1 MARRPSSD
9 GAACAGGAVASSRL
23 GTVSNRRD
31 STTWRPGV
39 ALPRP
44 EGARAPRPDILDNPD
59 SARVARVAGLARR
72 HTRDKYERFLVEG
85 PRGVGEAVR
94 HAAAHVHDLYLT
106 PEAADR
112 HADILARARAAG
124 LYTHTVTPRVMAA
137 MSADAQGVLAVVA
150 TTALAAG
157 SQPQEDGAGAGAT
170 GAEAAEQPDTESA
183 DSAERPGARSAN
195 AEAAGAESAE
205 AGLAERL
212 AGARLVAVLAE
223 AQDPGNAGTIIRTA
237 DAAGADAVVLVRG
250 SVDATNPKVV
260 RSTAGSLFHL
270 PVLTGAG
277 LGEVLEAL
285 DGAGLA
291 ILAADG
297 SGPVGL
303 FDADELLARPCAW
316 LFGNEARGLAPE
328 ALERAEA
335 VVSVPVLGAAQ
346 SLNVA
351 AAAAVCLYA
360 SVRAQR

>member
-1 MARRPSSD
+1 M
-9 GAACAGGAVASSRL
+9 
-23 GTVSNRRD
+23 
-31 STTWRPGV
+31 

-137 MSADAQGVLAVVA
+137 MSTDAQGVLAVVA

-157 SQPQEDGAGAGAT
+157 PQPQEGGAGAGAM
-170 GAEAAEQPDTESA
+170 GAEEAEQPDTESA
-183 DSAERPGARSAN
+183 DSAEQPGARSAD

-270 PVLTGAG
+270 PVLRGAG

-285 DGAGLA
+285 DDAGLA
-291 ILAADG
+291 VLAADG
-297 SGPVGL
+297 SGPVNL

-335 VVSVPVLGAAQ
+335 VVSVPVLGAAE

>member
-1 MARRPSSD
+1 M
-9 GAACAGGAVASSRL
+9 
-23 GTVSNRRD
+23 
-31 STTWRPGV
+31 

-72 HTRDKYERFLVEG
+72 HARDKYERFLVEG

-157 SQPQEDGAGAGAT
+157 PQPQEDGAGAG
-170 GAEAAEQPDTESA
+170 E
-183 DSAERPGARSAN
+183 
-195 AEAAGAESAE
+195 
-205 AGLAERL
+205 GLAERL

-277 LGEVLEAL
+277 LGEVLGAL

-291 ILAADG
+291 VLAADG
-297 SGPVGL
+297 SGPVNL
-303 FDADELLARPCAW
+303 FDADELLTRPCAW

-335 VVSVPVLGAAQ
+335 VVSVPVLGAAE

>member
-1 MARRPSSD
+1 MARRPPSD
-9 GAACAGGAVASSRL
+9 GAACMGGAVASSRL
-23 GTVSNRRD
+23 GAVSNRRD

-72 HTRDKYERFLVEG
+72 HARGKYERFLVEG

-112 HADILARARAAG
+112 HADILARARAAD
-124 LYTHTVTPRVMAA
+124 LYTHTVTPRVMSA
-137 MSADAQGVLAVVA
+137 MSADAQGILAVVA

-157 SQPQEDGAGAGAT
+157 PQPQEDGAGAG
-170 GAEAAEQPDTESA
+170 E
-183 DSAERPGARSAN
+183 
-195 AEAAGAESAE
+195 
-205 AGLAERL
+205 GLAERL

-291 ILAADG
+291 VLAADG
-297 SGPVGL
+297 SGPVNL

-335 VVSVPVLGAAQ
+335 VVSVPVLGAAE

>member
-1 MARRPSSD
+1 MARRPPSD
-9 GAACAGGAVASSRL
+9 GAACTGGAVASSRL
-23 GTVSNRRD
+23 GVVSNRRD

-39 ALPRP
+39 ALPRA

-72 HTRDKYERFLVEG
+72 HARDKYERFLVEG
-85 PRGVGEAVR
+85 PRGVCEAVR

-157 SQPQEDGAGAGAT
+157 PQPQEDGAGVGE
-170 GAEAAEQPDTESA
+170 GP
-183 DSAERPGARSAN
+183 AERPGARSAG
-195 AEAAGAESAE
+195 AEAAG

-291 ILAADG
+291 VLAADG

-303 FDADELLARPCAW
+303 FDADELLTRPCAW
-316 LFGNEARGLAPE
+316 LFGNEARGLTPE

-335 VVSVPVLGAAQ
+335 VVSVPVLGAAE

>member
-1 MARRPSSD
+1 M
-9 GAACAGGAVASSRL
+9 
-23 GTVSNRRD
+23 
-31 STTWRPGV
+31 

-72 HTRDKYERFLVEG
+72 HARDKYERFLVEG

-157 SQPQEDGAGAGAT
+157 PQPQEDGAGAG
-170 GAEAAEQPDTESA
+170 E
-183 DSAERPGARSAN
+183 
-195 AEAAGAESAE
+195 
-205 AGLAERL
+205 GLAERL

-277 LGEVLEAL
+277 LEEVLEVL

-291 ILAADG
+291 VLAADG

-303 FDADELLARPCAW
+303 FDADELLTRPCAW
-316 LFGNEARGLAPE
+316 LFGNEARGLSPE

>member
-1 MARRPSSD
+1 M
-9 GAACAGGAVASSRL
+9 
-23 GTVSNRRD
+23 SNRRD

-72 HTRDKYERFLVEG
+72 HTRDKYDRFLVEG

-94 HAAAHVHDLYLT
+94 HAAAHIHDLYLT

-112 HADILARARAAG
+112 HADILARARAAD
-124 LYTHTVTPRVMAA
+124 LYTHTVTPRVMSA
-137 MSADAQGVLAVVA
+137 MSADAQGILAVVA

-157 SQPQEDGAGAGAT
+157 PQPQEDGAGAGE
-170 GAEAAEQPDTESA
+170 GP
-183 DSAERPGARSAN
+183 AERPDARFAGAE
-195 AEAAGAESAE
+195 AEAAG

-277 LGEVLEAL
+277 LEEVLEAL

-291 ILAADG
+291 VLAADG

-328 ALERAEA
+328 VLERAEA

>member
-1 MARRPSSD
+1 MARRPPSD
-9 GAACAGGAVASSRL
+9 GAACTGGAVASSRL
-23 GTVSNRRD
+23 GAVSNRRD

-39 ALPRP
+39 ALPRA

-157 SQPQEDGAGAGAT
+157 PQPQEGGAGAGAT
-170 GAEAAEQPDTESA
+170 GE
-183 DSAERPGARSAN
+183 
-195 AEAAGAESAE
+195 ESAE

-270 PVLTGAG
+270 PVLTGVG

-291 ILAADG
+291 VLAADG
-297 SGPVGL
+297 SGPVNL

-335 VVSVPVLGAAQ
+335 VVSVPVLGAAE

>member
-1 MARRPSSD
+1 M
-9 GAACAGGAVASSRL
+9 
-23 GTVSNRRD
+23 
-31 STTWRPGV
+31 

-72 HTRDKYERFLVEG
+72 HARDKYERFLVEG

-157 SQPQEDGAGAGAT
+157 ARSQEDGAGAGAT
-170 GAEAAEQPDTESA
+170 GAEAAE
-183 DSAERPGARSAN
+183 RPGAKLSD
-195 AEAAGAESAE
+195 AEAAGA
-205 AGLAERL
+205 GLADRL

-270 PVLTGAG
+270 PVLTGAE
-277 LGEVLEAL
+277 LEEVLEAL

-335 VVSVPVLGAAQ
+335 VVSVPVLGAAE

>member
-1 MARRPSSD
+1 M
-9 GAACAGGAVASSRL
+9 
-23 GTVSNRRD
+23 
-31 STTWRPGV
+31 
-39 ALPRP
+39 ALPRA

-72 HTRDKYERFLVEG
+72 HARDKYERFLVEG

-157 SQPQEDGAGAGAT
+157 PQEGGAGAET
-170 GAEAAEQPDTESA
+170 
-183 DSAERPGARSAN
+183 
-195 AEAAGAESAE
+195 AGAESVGE
-205 AGLAERL
+205 GLAERL

-277 LGEVLEAL
+277 LEEVLKAL

-291 ILAADG
+291 VLAADG
-297 SGPVGL
+297 SGPVNL

-335 VVSVPVLGAAQ
+335 VVSVPVLGAAE

>member
-1 MARRPSSD
+1 MARRPPSD
-9 GAACAGGAVASSRL
+9 GAACTGGAVASSRL
-23 GTVSNRRD
+23 GAVSNRRD

-72 HTRDKYERFLVEG
+72 HTRDKYDRFLVEG

-94 HAAAHVHDLYLT
+94 HAAAHIHDLYLT

-112 HADILARARAAG
+112 HADILARARAAD
-124 LYTHTVTPRVMAA
+124 LYTHTVTPRVMTA

-157 SQPQEDGAGAGAT
+157 PQEGGAEAGAG
-170 GAEAAEQPDTESA
+170 
-183 DSAERPGARSAN
+183 ERSG
-195 AEAAGAESAE
+195 AEAAGAD
-205 AGLAERL
+205 LAERL

-291 ILAADG
+291 VLAADG

-335 VVSVPVLGAAQ
+335 VVSVPVLGAAE

>member
-1 MARRPSSD
+1 MARRPPSD
-9 GAACAGGAVASSRL
+9 GAACMGGAVASSRL
-23 GTVSNRRD
+23 GAVSNRRD

-72 HTRDKYERFLVEG
+72 HARDKYERFLVEG

-157 SQPQEDGAGAGAT
+157 PQPQEDGAGAG
-170 GAEAAEQPDTESA
+170 E
-183 DSAERPGARSAN
+183 
-195 AEAAGAESAE
+195 
-205 AGLAERL
+205 GLAERL

-291 ILAADG
+291 VLAADG
-297 SGPVGL
+297 SGPVNL
-303 FDADELLARPCAW
+303 FDADELLTRPCAW

-335 VVSVPVLGAAQ
+335 VVSVPVLGAAE

>member
-1 MARRPSSD
+1 MARRPPSD
-9 GAACAGGAVASSRL
+9 GAACTGGAVASFRL
-23 GTVSNRRD
+23 GAVSNRRD

-72 HTRDKYERFLVEG
+72 HTRDKYDRFLVEG

-94 HAAAHVHDLYLT
+94 HAAAHIHDLYLT

-112 HADILARARAAG
+112 HADILARARAAD
-124 LYTHTVTPRVMAA
+124 LYTHTVTPRVMTA

-157 SQPQEDGAGAGAT
+157 PQPQEDGAGAG
-170 GAEAAEQPDTESA
+170 E
-183 DSAERPGARSAN
+183 
-195 AEAAGAESAE
+195 
-205 AGLAERL
+205 GLAERL

-270 PVLTGAG
+270 PVLRGAG
-277 LGEVLEAL
+277 LEEVLEAL

-291 ILAADG
+291 VLAADG

-316 LFGNEARGLAPE
+316 LFGNEARGLASE
-328 ALERAEA
+328 VLERAEA

>member
-1 MARRPSSD
+1 MARRPPSD
-9 GAACAGGAVASSRL
+9 GAACTGGAVASSRL
-23 GTVSNRRD
+23 GAVSNRRD

-112 HADILARARAAG
+112 HVDILARARARAAG

-157 SQPQEDGAGAGAT
+157 PQPQEDGAGAG
-170 GAEAAEQPDTESA
+170 E
-183 DSAERPGARSAN
+183 
-195 AEAAGAESAE
+195 
-205 AGLAERL
+205 GLAERL

-277 LGEVLEAL
+277 LGEVLGAL

-291 ILAADG
+291 VLAADG
-297 SGPVGL
+297 SGPVNL

-335 VVSVPVLGAAQ
+335 VVSVPVLGAAE

>member
-39 ALPRP
+39 ALPRA

-72 HTRDKYERFLVEG
+72 HARDKYERFLVEG

-137 MSADAQGVLAVVA
+137 MSADAQGILAVVA

-157 SQPQEDGAGAGAT
+157 PQEDGAGAGTA

-183 DSAERPGARSAN
+183 DSAEQPSARPAD

-270 PVLTGAG
+270 PVLTEAG
-277 LGEVLEAL
+277 LGEVLKAL

>member
-1 MARRPSSD
+1 MARRPPSD
-9 GAACAGGAVASSRL
+9 GAACTGGAVASSRL
-23 GTVSNRRD
+23 GAVSNRRD

-39 ALPRP
+39 ALPRA

-72 HTRDKYERFLVEG
+72 HARDKYERFLVEG

-157 SQPQEDGAGAGAT
+157 SQPQEDGAGAG
-170 GAEAAEQPDTESA
+170 E
-183 DSAERPGARSAN
+183 
-195 AEAAGAESAE
+195 
-205 AGLAERL
+205 GLAERL

-291 ILAADG
+291 VLAADG

-335 VVSVPVLGAAQ
+335 VVSVPVLGAAE

>member
-1 MARRPSSD
+1 MARRPPSD
-9 GAACAGGAVASSRL
+9 GAACTGGAVASSRL
-23 GTVSNRRD
+23 GAVSNRRD

-39 ALPRP
+39 ALPRA

-72 HTRDKYERFLVEG
+72 HARDKYERFLVEG

-157 SQPQEDGAGAGAT
+157 PQEGGAEAGAT

-270 PVLTGAG
+270 PVLRGAG
-277 LGEVLEAL
+277 LEKVLEAL

-291 ILAADG
+291 VLAADG

-335 VVSVPVLGAAQ
+335 VVSVPVLGAAE

>member
-1 MARRPSSD
+1 M
-9 GAACAGGAVASSRL
+9 
-23 GTVSNRRD
+23 
-31 STTWRPGV
+31 

-72 HTRDKYERFLVEG
+72 HARDKYERFLVEG

-157 SQPQEDGAGAGAT
+157 LQPQEDGAEAG
-170 GAEAAEQPDTESA
+170 E
-183 DSAERPGARSAN
+183 
-195 AEAAGAESAE
+195 
-205 AGLAERL
+205 GLAERL
-212 AGARLVAVLAE
+212 TGARLVAVLAE

-270 PVLTGAG
+270 PVLRGAG
-277 LGEVLEAL
+277 LGDVLEAL

-291 ILAADG
+291 VLAADG

-316 LFGNEARGLAPE
+316 LFGNEARGLAPG

-335 VVSVPVLGAAQ
+335 VVSVPVLGAAE

>member
-1 MARRPSSD
+1 MARRPPSD

-23 GTVSNRRD
+23 GAVSNRRD

-39 ALPRP
+39 ALPRA

-72 HTRDKYERFLVEG
+72 HARDKYERFLVEG

-157 SQPQEDGAGAGAT
+157 PQSQEDGAGAGAT
-170 GAEAAEQPDTESA
+170 GAESA
-183 DSAERPGARSAN
+183 G
-195 AEAAGAESAE
+195 

-237 DAAGADAVVLVRG
+237 DAVGADAVVLVRG

-277 LGEVLEAL
+277 LGEVLKAL

-291 ILAADG
+291 VLAADG

-303 FDADELLARPCAW
+303 FDADELLTRPCAW
-316 LFGNEARGLAPE
+316 LFGNEARGLTPE

-335 VVSVPVLGAAQ
+335 VVSVPVLGAAE

-351 AAAAVCLYA
+351 AAAAMCLYA

>member
-39 ALPRP
+39 ALPRA

-157 SQPQEDGAGAGAT
+157 PQPQEDGAGAG
-170 GAEAAEQPDTESA
+170 E
-183 DSAERPGARSAN
+183 
-195 AEAAGAESAE
+195 
-205 AGLAERL
+205 GLAERL

-277 LGEVLEAL
+277 LEEVLKAL
-285 DGAGLA
+285 DDAGLA
-291 ILAADG
+291 VLAADG

-303 FDADELLARPCAW
+303 FDADELLTRPCAW

>member
-1 MARRPSSD
+1 M
-9 GAACAGGAVASSRL
+9 
-23 GTVSNRRD
+23 SNRRD

-72 HTRDKYERFLVEG
+72 HTRDKYNRFLVEG
-85 PRGVGEAVR
+85 PRCVGEAVR

-112 HADILARARAAG
+112 HADILARARAAD
-124 LYTHTVTPRVMAA
+124 LYTHTVTPRVMSA
-137 MSADAQGVLAVVA
+137 MSADAQGILAVVA

-157 SQPQEDGAGAGAT
+157 PQEGDAGAGAGERS
-170 GAEAAEQPDTESA
+170 GAE
-183 DSAERPGARSAN
+183 ERPGAD
-195 AEAAGAESAE
+195 
-205 AGLAERL
+205 LAEHL

-277 LGEVLEAL
+277 LEEVLEAL

-291 ILAADG
+291 VLAADG

-303 FDADELLARPCAW
+303 FDADELLTRPCAW

>member
-1 MARRPSSD
+1 MARRPPSD
-9 GAACAGGAVASSRL
+9 GAACTGGAVASSRL
-23 GTVSNRRD
+23 GAVSNRRD

-39 ALPRP
+39 ALPRA

-72 HTRDKYERFLVEG
+72 HARDKYERFLVEG

-157 SQPQEDGAGAGAT
+157 PQPQEG
-170 GAEAAEQPDTESA
+170 GAE
-183 DSAERPGARSAN
+183 
-195 AEAAGAESAE
+195 AE

-291 ILAADG
+291 VLAADG
-297 SGPVGL
+297 NGPVNL

-335 VVSVPVLGAAQ
+335 VVSVPVLGAAE

>member
-1 MARRPSSD
+1 MARRPPSD
-9 GAACAGGAVASSRL
+9 GAACTGGAVASSRL
-23 GTVSNRRD
+23 GAVSNRRD

-72 HTRDKYERFLVEG
+72 HARDKYERFLVEG

-157 SQPQEDGAGAGAT
+157 PQPQEDGAGAG
-170 GAEAAEQPDTESA
+170 E
-183 DSAERPGARSAN
+183 
-195 AEAAGAESAE
+195 
-205 AGLAERL
+205 GLAERL

-335 VVSVPVLGAAQ
+335 VVSVPVLGAAE

>member
-1 MARRPSSD
+1 MARRPPSD

-23 GTVSNRRD
+23 GVVSNRRD

-39 ALPRP
+39 ALPRA

-72 HTRDKYERFLVEG
+72 HTRDKYDRFLVEG

-94 HAAAHVHDLYLT
+94 HAAAHIHDLYLT

-112 HADILARARAAG
+112 HADILARARAAD
-124 LYTHTVTPRVMAA
+124 LYTHTVTPRVMSA
-137 MSADAQGVLAVVA
+137 MSADAQGILAVVA

-157 SQPQEDGAGAGAT
+157 PQEGDAGAGA
-170 GAEAAEQPDTESA
+170 E
-183 DSAERPGARSAN
+183 ERPGAD
-195 AEAAGAESAE
+195 
-205 AGLAERL
+205 LAEHL

-277 LGEVLEAL
+277 LEEVLEAL

-291 ILAADG
+291 VLAADG
-297 SGPVGL
+297 SGPVNL
-303 FDADELLARPCAW
+303 FDADELLAQPCAW

-335 VVSVPVLGAAQ
+335 VVSVPVLGAAE

>member
-1 MARRPSSD
+1 MARRPPSD
-9 GAACAGGAVASSRL
+9 GAACAGGAVVSSRL
-23 GTVSNRRD
+23 GAVSNRRD

-39 ALPRP
+39 ALPRA

-72 HTRDKYERFLVEG
+72 HTRDKYDRFLVEG
-85 PRGVGEAVR
+85 PRCVGEAVR

-112 HADILARARAAG
+112 HADILSRAAG

-157 SQPQEDGAGAGAT
+157 PQPQEDGAEAGA
-170 GAEAAEQPDTESA
+170 AERSDTEPA
-183 DSAERPGARSAN
+183 GSAERSSARSAD
-195 AEAAGAESAE
+195 AEAAGAESAGE
-205 AGLAERL
+205 GLAERL

-285 DGAGLA
+285 DVAGLA
-291 ILAADG
+291 VLAADG
-297 SGPVGL
+297 SGPVNL

-335 VVSVPVLGAAQ
+335 VVSVPVLGAAE

>member
-1 MARRPSSD
+1 MARRPPSD

-39 ALPRP
+39 ALPRA

-72 HTRDKYERFLVEG
+72 HARDKYERFLVEG

-112 HADILARARAAG
+112 HADIRARARAAG

-157 SQPQEDGAGAGAT
+157 PQPQEDGAGAGAT

-183 DSAERPGARSAN
+183 DSAERPGARSAD

-277 LGEVLEAL
+277 LGEVLGAL

-291 ILAADG
+291 VLAADG
-297 SGPVGL
+297 SGPVNL

-335 VVSVPVLGAAQ
+335 VVSVPVLGAAE

>member
-1 MARRPSSD
+1 MARRQPSD

-23 GTVSNRRD
+23 GAVSNRRD

-72 HTRDKYERFLVEG
+72 HARDKYERFLVEG

-106 PEAADR
+106 PEAAGR

-157 SQPQEDGAGAGAT
+157 PQPQEDGAGAGAT
-170 GAEAAEQPDTESA
+170 GEDAV
-183 DSAERPGARSAN
+183 
-195 AEAAGAESAE
+195 
-205 AGLAERL
+205 ERL

-270 PVLTGAG
+270 PVLTGAD
-277 LGEVLEAL
+277 LGEVLEVL

-291 ILAADG
+291 VLAADG
-297 SGPVGL
+297 SGPVNL

-335 VVSVPVLGAAQ
+335 VVSVPVLGAAE

>member
-1 MARRPSSD
+1 MARRPPSD
-9 GAACAGGAVASSRL
+9 GAACTGGAVASSRL
-23 GTVSNRRD
+23 GAVSNRRD

-72 HTRDKYERFLVEG
+72 HARDKYERFLVEG

-112 HADILARARAAG
+112 HADILARARARAAG

-157 SQPQEDGAGAGAT
+157 SQPQEDGAGAG
-170 GAEAAEQPDTESA
+170 E
-183 DSAERPGARSAN
+183 
-195 AEAAGAESAE
+195 
-205 AGLAERL
+205 GLAERL

-291 ILAADG
+291 VLAADG

-335 VVSVPVLGAAQ
+335 VVSVPVLGAAE

>member
-1 MARRPSSD
+1 M
-9 GAACAGGAVASSRL
+9 
-23 GTVSNRRD
+23 
-31 STTWRPGV
+31 

-72 HTRDKYERFLVEG
+72 HARDKYERFLVEG

-157 SQPQEDGAGAGAT
+157 PQPQEGGAGAG
-170 GAEAAEQPDTESA
+170 E
-183 DSAERPGARSAN
+183 
-195 AEAAGAESAE
+195 
-205 AGLAERL
+205 GLAERL

-277 LGEVLEAL
+277 LGEVLGAL

-291 ILAADG
+291 VLAADG
-297 SGPVGL
+297 SGPVNL

-335 VVSVPVLGAAQ
+335 VVSVPVLGAAE

>member
-1 MARRPSSD
+1 MARRPPSD
-9 GAACAGGAVASSRL
+9 GAACTGGAVASSRL
-23 GTVSNRRD
+23 GAVSNRRD

-39 ALPRP
+39 ALPRA

-94 HAAAHVHDLYLT
+94 HAAAHVHDIYLT

-157 SQPQEDGAGAGAT
+157 PQPQEDGTEAGAT
-170 GAEAAEQPDTESA
+170 GEDAAERSDTEPA
-183 DSAERPGARSAN
+183 GSAERPGARSAD
-195 AEAAGAESAE
+195 AEAAGAESAGE
-205 AGLAERL
+205 GLAGRL

-335 VVSVPVLGAAQ
+335 VVSVPVLGAAE

>member
-1 MARRPSSD
+1 MARRPPSD
-9 GAACAGGAVASSRL
+9 GAACTGGAVASSRL

-39 ALPRP
+39 ALPRA

-72 HTRDKYERFLVEG
+72 HARDKYERFLVEG

-157 SQPQEDGAGAGAT
+157 PRPQEDGAGAGAT
-170 GAEAAEQPDTESA
+170 GAEAVEQPDTESA
-183 DSAERPGARSAN
+183 DSAERPGARSAD

-270 PVLTGAG
+270 PVLRGAG

-291 ILAADG
+291 VLAADE

>member
-1 MARRPSSD
+1 MARRPPSD
-9 GAACAGGAVASSRL
+9 GAACTGGAVASSRL
-23 GTVSNRRD
+23 GAVGNRRD

-39 ALPRP
+39 ALPRA

-150 TTALAAG
+150 TTALAADP
-157 SQPQEDGAGAGAT
+157 QPQEGGAGAGAT
-170 GAEAAEQPDTESA
+170 GE
-183 DSAERPGARSAN
+183 
-195 AEAAGAESAE
+195 ESAE

-270 PVLTGAG
+270 PVLTGVG

-291 ILAADG
+291 VLAADG
-297 SGPVGL
+297 SGPVNL

-335 VVSVPVLGAAQ
+335 VVSVPVLGAAE

>member
-1 MARRPSSD
+1 MARRPPSD
-9 GAACAGGAVASSRL
+9 GAACTGGAVASSRL
-23 GTVSNRRD
+23 GAVSNRRD

-72 HTRDKYERFLVEG
+72 HARDKYERFLVEG

-157 SQPQEDGAGAGAT
+157 PQPQEGGAGAG
-170 GAEAAEQPDTESA
+170 E
-183 DSAERPGARSAN
+183 
-195 AEAAGAESAE
+195 
-205 AGLAERL
+205 GLAERL

-277 LGEVLEAL
+277 LGEVLGAL

-291 ILAADG
+291 VLAADG
-297 SGPVGL
+297 SGPVNL
-303 FDADELLARPCAW
+303 FDADELLTRPCAW

-335 VVSVPVLGAAQ
+335 VVSVPVLGAAE

>member
-1 MARRPSSD
+1 M
-9 GAACAGGAVASSRL
+9 
-23 GTVSNRRD
+23 SNRRD

-72 HTRDKYERFLVEG
+72 HARDKYERFLVEG

-157 SQPQEDGAGAGAT
+157 PQPQEDGAGAG
-170 GAEAAEQPDTESA
+170 E
-183 DSAERPGARSAN
+183 
-195 AEAAGAESAE
+195 
-205 AGLAERL
+205 GLAERL

-285 DGAGLA
+285 DVAGLA
-291 ILAADG
+291 VLAADG
-297 SGPVGL
+297 SGPVNL

-328 ALERAEA
+328 VLERAEA
-335 VVSVPVLGAAQ
+335 VVSVPVLGAAE

>member
-1 MARRPSSD
+1 MARRPPSD

-23 GTVSNRRD
+23 GAVSNRRD

-39 ALPRP
+39 ALPRA

-72 HTRDKYERFLVEG
+72 HARDKYERFLVEG

-124 LYTHTVTPRVMAA
+124 LYTHTVTPRVMTV

-157 SQPQEDGAGAGAT
+157 PQEG
-170 GAEAAEQPDTESA
+170 GAEAGE
-183 DSAERPGARSAN
+183 
-195 AEAAGAESAE
+195 
-205 AGLAERL
+205 GLAERL

-237 DAAGADAVVLVRG
+237 DATGADAVVLVRG

-277 LGEVLEAL
+277 LGEVLKAL

-335 VVSVPVLGAAQ
+335 VVSVPVLGAAE

>member
-1 MARRPSSD
+1 MARRPPSD
-9 GAACAGGAVASSRL
+9 GAACTGGAVASSRL

-72 HTRDKYERFLVEG
+72 HARDKYERFLVEG

-157 SQPQEDGAGAGAT
+157 PQEGGAGAET
-170 GAEAAEQPDTESA
+170 
-183 DSAERPGARSAN
+183 
-195 AEAAGAESAE
+195 AGAESVGE
-205 AGLAERL
+205 GLAERL

-328 ALERAEA
+328 VLERAEA
-335 VVSVPVLGAAQ
+335 VVSVPVLGAAE

>member
-1 MARRPSSD
+1 MARRPPSD
-9 GAACAGGAVASSRL
+9 GAACMGGAVASSRL
-23 GTVSNRRD
+23 GAVSNRRD

-157 SQPQEDGAGAGAT
+157 PQEGGAGAET
-170 GAEAAEQPDTESA
+170 
-183 DSAERPGARSAN
+183 
-195 AEAAGAESAE
+195 AGAESVGE
-205 AGLAERL
+205 GLAERL

-277 LGEVLEAL
+277 LEEALEAL

-291 ILAADG
+291 VLAADG
-297 SGPVGL
+297 SGPVNL

-335 VVSVPVLGAAQ
+335 VVSVPVLGAAE

>member
-1 MARRPSSD
+1 MARRPPSD
-9 GAACAGGAVASSRL
+9 GAACTGGAVASSRL
-23 GTVSNRRD
+23 GAVSNRRD

-39 ALPRP
+39 ALPRA

-72 HTRDKYERFLVEG
+72 HARDKYERFLVEG

-157 SQPQEDGAGAGAT
+157 PQPQEDGAGAETA
-170 GAEAAEQPDTESA
+170 GAETAERSDTEPAGSAEQ
-183 DSAERPGARSAN
+183 PGARSAG
-195 AEAAGAESAE
+195 AEAAGAESAGE
-205 AGLAERL
+205 SLAERL

-277 LGEVLEAL
+277 LGEVLKAL

-335 VVSVPVLGAAQ
+335 VVSVPVLGAAE